1 MALVIV
7 CVSFHLTSHSM
18 VNFDKIANKIGKNKP
33 ALGAQERILKPQD
46 KLTTKS
52 KKWGKLMHKQIH
64 MTSTF
69 T

>member
-1 MALVIV
+1 
-7 CVSFHLTSHSM
+7 M